1 MCDTDILP
9 DFHTGSHA
17 IKVKHYHNHLQNL
30 IAISQC
36 LEWDVFLFHLSCPPI
51 MRYSNFRLNGDFGM
65 F

>member
-9 DFHTGSHA
+9 DFLPDA

-36 LEWDVFLFHLSCPPI
+36 LDWDVFLFHLICPPI
-51 MRYSNFRLNGDFGM
+51 MVYKNFRLNGDFGM